1 MNRASLLAIAF
12 LAAAPAFAQ
21 QTGGLPALR
30 TQVDA
35 LQATVDALSVQVG
48 GLPGLRAQVTAL
60 QATVDALSSAFSQ
73 PHQTSD
79 LKGDFATTGSAV
91 CIQSLANTAVN
102 PPLPPA
108 GFNADFSPRPGPVNT
123 LMFTITGLRTFNG
136 DGTGSFHARVVS
148 DTVNGPTNA
157 GDLAGDFTYSVAN
170 DGSVT
175 IDNGPL
181 LLTFVAGPL
190 AGQANNITNIP
201 PFTGRVSKD
210 GQTLTTGT
218 ENPAVETVTRVD
230 TGIVQQLRVCH
241 RSRVLIRVN

>member
-1 MNRASLLAIAF
+1 MKRASLVAILF

-35 LQATVDALSVQVG
+35 LQATVDALSAQVG
-48 GLPGLRAQVTAL
+48 GVPALRAQVTAL

-73 PHQTSD
+73 LHQTSD
-79 LKGDFATTGSAV
+79 LRGDFATTGSAV
-91 CIQSLANTAVN
+91 CVQSLANTAVT
-102 PPLPPA
+102 PPIPPA
-108 GFNADFSPRPGPVNT
+108 GFNADFSPRPGATNT
-123 LMFTITGLRTFNG
+123 LMFSINGVRTFNG
-136 DGTGSFHARVVS
+136 DGTGSFRARVVS
-148 DTVNGPTNA
+148 NTVNGPTNA

-181 LLTFVAGPL
+181 LLTFVAGPIT
-190 AGQANNITNIP
+190 GQVNSITNMP

-210 GQTLTTGT
+210 GQTITTAS
-218 ENPAVETVTRVD
+218 ENPGVETVTRVD
-230 TGIVQQLRVCH
+230 TGVVTQLRVCH
-241 RSRVLIRVN
+241 RSRVSVRIN